1 MSSIRAPFMRLS
13 PVAAMF
19 VLLTLG
25 AAPALAAPAT
35 YNIILKQQAVAPST
49 CARGGFVFDKAALAG
64 AISGSASSAQVTI
77 DAGCF
82 TRVVGRTEVPWPA
95 TQLTFT
101 GNLTI
106 HLKDQ
111 VVKQEQPVA
120 SVFGISGTMS
130 SGNDRVVF
138 TYDPNAGLTER
149 LARVC
154 DNPSCSGTNTVAVL
168 TYHAFN
174 EANAVPEPETLALL
188 LLGALGIG
196 FARWRRRA

>member
-1 MSSIRAPFMRLS
+1 MSSIRTSFMRLS
-13 PVAAMF
+13 PVAALF
-19 VLLTLG
+19 ALLTLG
-25 AAPALAAPAT
+25 AGPALAAPSN
-35 YNIILKQQAVAPST
+35 YNIILKQAGAPKT

-64 AISGSASSAQVTI
+64 ASSGSASSAQLVI

-82 TRVVGRTEVPWPA
+82 TRLVGRNQVPWPSE
-95 TQLTFT
+95 QLTFT

-106 HLKDQ
+106 HLKNQ

-120 SVFGISGTMS
+120 SVFGISGEMS
-130 SGNDRVVF
+130 SGNNSVVF
-138 TYDPNAGLTER
+138 EYNPNTGITER
-149 LARVC
+149 VATVC
-154 DNPSCSGTNTVAVL
+154 DNPACNSNSTVAVL

-188 LLGALGIG
+188 LLGALGLG